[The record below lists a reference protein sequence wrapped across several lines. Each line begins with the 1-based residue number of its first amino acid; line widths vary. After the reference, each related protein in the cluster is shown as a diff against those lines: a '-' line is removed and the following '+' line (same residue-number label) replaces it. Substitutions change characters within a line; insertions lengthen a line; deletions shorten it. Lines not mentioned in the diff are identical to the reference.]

1 MVAAVTIDSTELQ
14 RGLHPPPVG
23 LSACTGQD
31 NDRDSGRWWVVHR
44 ERRPQPRDDKEQ
56 KQEMGHALPLLLLQ
70 LRLIIAHSVGEWK
83 HLLCS
88 VGPGAE
94 AK

>member
-1 MVAAVTIDSTELQ
+1 MTAAVTIDGTELQ
-14 RGLHPPPVG
+14 RGLHPPLVG
-23 LSACTGQD
+23 LSARTGQGY
-31 NDRDSGRWWVVHR
+31 DRDSGRWWAVHR
-44 ERRPQPRDDKEQ
+44 EKSPQPRDDKEQ
-56 KQEMGHALPLLLLQ
+56 KQEMGHALQLLLLQ